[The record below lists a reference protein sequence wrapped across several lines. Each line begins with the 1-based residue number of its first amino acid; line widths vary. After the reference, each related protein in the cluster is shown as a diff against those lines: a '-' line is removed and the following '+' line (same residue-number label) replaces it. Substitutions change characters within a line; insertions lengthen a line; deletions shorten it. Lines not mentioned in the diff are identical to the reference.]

1 MDGKPPFISAFIELY
16 RAYPCLWK
24 VKDDTYSNK
33 RSRDEAYGE
42 LLKFY
47 KKTVPSATIDTVKKK
62 INNLR
67 CAFRKELKKVKQPKS
82 GSSGDDAYT
91 PSLWYFDLLLFTADH
106 EETRATIGSDES
118 QLESQDETSNHTSS
132 QLVSPPSSVSN
143 LSWTDNISSGPSTS
157 SGNPKKSGNHKKR
170 KDAIDAAVKALKEDD
185 EFDGIGLNVA
195 CKLRR
200 MDEDQKLYAEM
211 LINKVLMYGVKGKL
225 QEETDVRGLKFV
237 QPQTPVRRVEKNIS
251 YSFGQDQNLQTTNNF
266 SPITGEGS
274 TGIPEVKEYFESA
287 HADSDNQLSEFIL
300 LH

>member
-24 VKDDTYSNK
+24 VKDDSYANK

-42 LLKFY
+42 LLKLY
-47 KKTVPSATIDTVKKK
+47 QKTVPSATVDTVKRK

-67 CAFRKELKKVKQPKS
+67 CAFRKELKKVKQQKS

-106 EETRATIGSDES
+106 EETRATIGSEES

-132 QLVSPPSSVSN
+132 QLVSPPAS
-143 LSWTDNISSGPSTS
+143 LSWSDSISSGLSTS
-157 SGNPKKSGNHKKR
+157 SGNTKKSGNQKKR
-170 KDAIDAAVKALKEDD
+170 KDAIDAALKALKEDD

-200 MDEDQKLYAEM
+200 MDGDQKPYAEM
-211 LINKVLMYGVKGKL
+211 LINKVLMHGVKGRL
-225 QEETDVRGLKFV
+225 QEETDFLGLKFV
-237 QPQTPVRRVEKNIS
+237 QPQTPVRRVETQIS
-251 YSFGQDQNLQTTNNF
+251 CSFGKPLPD
-266 SPITGEGS
+266 
-274 TGIPEVKEYFESA
+274 Y
-287 HADSDNQLSEFIL
+287 
-300 LH
+300 